1 MLGKKISKTFSIYWI
16 QRTNI
21 RICFVDTLGSLNK
34 KSVAKEKIRER
45 HIREKLDAE
54 KKIIL
59 V

>member
-1 MLGKKISKTFSIYWI
+1 MLRKKISKTFSIYWI

-21 RICFVDTLGSLNK
+21 RICSVDTLGSLNQ

-45 HIREKLDAE
+45 HVREKLDAE